1 VRTVAID
8 TNVLLTFRLKRG
20 KEFAI
25 INKHFGECSEGKIKI
40 YIPLPVLLETEWVLR
55 SFYRQQKDK
64 IVSFFEEL
72 LALENLSVPNKPEVQ
87 LVVNLYKHSKGVS
100 FTDSLIV
107 TQIRNQKVDEFLTF
121 DNRLSR
127 LYQTLP

>member
-1 VRTVAID
+1 
-8 TNVLLTFRLKRG
+8 
-20 KEFAI
+20 
-25 INKHFGECSEGKIKI
+25 
-40 YIPLPVLLETEWVLR
+40 
-55 SFYRQQKDK
+55 
-64 IVSFFEEL
+64 
-72 LALENLSVPNKPEVQ
+72 VPNKPEVQ